1 MKKVVLAYS
10 GGLDTS
16 VAIPWLQE
24 QGYEVVAVAV
34 DVGQPGDLKDAV
46 DRAAAMGADARLVD
60 AKERFVT
67 GFCMPALRLNALYQG
82 RYPLISALSRPLI
95 AQILV
100 EVAAQTGAD
109 AAAHGCTGK
118 GNDQVRFEVALTTLE
133 PELEV
138 LAPIRDW
145 GMSREDAIAF
155 AAERDVPVP
164 VTKSSPYSID
174 ENLWGR
180 SIECGMLEDPWVAPP
195 ADAFALTKAPE
206 SATGFVDVEVAF
218 EEGIPVSVGGERL
231 SVTNALAAL
240 GKLAGE
246 YGFGRVDLIEDRL
259 VGIKSREIYEAPA
272 ALSLITAHRDL
283 EDLVSERAWLREKR
297 RLEVQ
302 WSQAVYDGLWFSP
315 LREAIEGFAAAGSA
329 DVTGEVRLRFSPG
342 TCTVTGRRAPRSLYD
357 DDLATYTSDDTFDH
371 SSAAGFIK
379 LWGLPAVQWSKTRR
393 KSGG

>member
-16 VAIPWLQE
+16 VAIPWLQDK
-24 QGYEVVAVAV
+24 GYDVVAVAV
-34 DVGQPGDLKDAV
+34 DVGQPGDLKEAV
-46 DRAAAMGADARLVD
+46 DRATAIGADARLVD
-60 AKERFVT
+60 AKQRFAAD
-67 GFCMPALRLNALYQG
+67 FCMPALRQNALYQG

-100 EVAAQTGAD
+100 EIASETGAD

-118 GNDQVRFEVALTTLE
+118 GNDQVRFEVALSTLA
-133 PELEV
+133 PDLEV

-145 GMSREDAIAF
+145 GMSREEAIAF
-155 AAERDVPVP
+155 AAERNVPVP

-180 SIECGMLEDPWVAPP
+180 SIECGVLEDPWVAPP
-195 ADAFALTKAPE
+195 ADAYALTQAPE
-206 SATGFVDVEVAF
+206 SATGFADIEVAF
-218 EEGIPVSVGGERL
+218 EQGVPTAVHGERL
-231 SVTNALAAL
+231 SLTNVLTAL
-240 GKLAGE
+240 GKLAGD
-246 YGFGRVDLIEDRL
+246 YGYGRVDLIEDRL

-297 RLEVQ
+297 RLEAQ
-302 WSQAVYDGLWFSP
+302 WAQVVYDGLWFSP
-315 LREAIEGFAAAGSA
+315 LRRAIEEFAAVGAG

-342 TCTVTGRRAPRSLYD
+342 SCAVTGRRAPASLYD
-357 DDLATYTSDDTFDH
+357 DGLATYTDEDTFDH

-379 LWGLPAVQWSKTRR
+379 LWGLPAVQWSKGRR
-393 KSGG
+393 ER